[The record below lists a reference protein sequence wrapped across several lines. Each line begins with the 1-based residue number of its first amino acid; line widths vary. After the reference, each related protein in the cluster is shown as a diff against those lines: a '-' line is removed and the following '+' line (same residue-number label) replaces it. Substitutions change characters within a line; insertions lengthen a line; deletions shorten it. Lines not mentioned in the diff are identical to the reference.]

1 MIQNSQI
8 LTQRAFDGRLP
19 MQIGKIRSV
28 RFDGL
33 SVLGAPKSRAVCR
46 GFSHVRA
53 QWEVERPA
61 GS

>member
-1 MIQNSQI
+1 
-8 LTQRAFDGRLP
+8 